1 MDKFLKFLNVHG
13 NLTLVVV
20 LAILLLIILFNN
32 KLRRLAAK
40 YIPLAEDGTL
50 VKTFKTSTLNF
61 VNKVQDSDMDD
72 RLVEVI
78 AAIIQAVPFLRLIP
92 NVVLTKFLRG
102 VVQSTFNV
110 IKPALDVNKGSLTLV
125 SNTNDITTHGAK
137 ITDEEISQFLGET
150 FDSVADQLFKITNSK
165 LDLVQD
171 EISKLNS
178 NKEIKKADLDKV
190 LELVE
195 DLKK

>member
-13 NLTLVVV
+13 NLTLVVI
-20 LAILLLIILFNN
+20 LAIILLIILFNN

-110 IKPALDVNKGSLTLV
+110 IKPALDVNKGSLELV

>member
-13 NLTLVVV
+13 NLTLVVI
-20 LAILLLIILFNN
+20 LAIILLIILFNN

-78 AAIIQAVPFLRLIP
+78 AAIIQAIPFLRIIP
-92 NVVLTKFLRG
+92 NAVLTKFLRG

-171 EISKLNS
+171 EISKLNL

>member
-110 IKPALDVNKGSLTLV
+110 IKPALDVNKGSLELV

>member
-13 NLTLVVV
+13 NLTLIVV
-20 LAILLLIILFNN
+20 LAIILLIVLFNN
-32 KLRRLAAK
+32 KLRRLAAR
-40 YIPLAEDGTL
+40 YIPLAEDGAL

-78 AAIIQAVPFLRLIP
+78 AAIIQAIPFLRIIP
-92 NVVLTKFLRG
+92 NVILTKFLRG
-102 VVQSTFNV
+102 IVQSTFNV
-110 IKPALDVNKGSLTLV
+110 IKPALDVNKGNLTLV